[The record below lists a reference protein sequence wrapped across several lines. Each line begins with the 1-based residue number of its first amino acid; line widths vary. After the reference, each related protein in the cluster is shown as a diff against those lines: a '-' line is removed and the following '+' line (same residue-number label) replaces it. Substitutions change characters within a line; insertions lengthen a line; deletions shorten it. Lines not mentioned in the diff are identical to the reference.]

1 MQHTHDLIGIGFGPS
16 NVALAIALQ
25 EHRSAHGRAPQAF
38 FIERQPAFAW
48 HPHMLLD
55 QSHMQISF
63 LKDLATLRNPQSRFT
78 FLNYLHEQGRLPDF
92 INLKSFYPSR
102 HEFNDYLGWAARQFD
117 GCCAYG
123 EEVFEVLPEPGP
135 GGTVERL
142 RVRSRNAAGRVQERL
157 ARHLIVGVGGTAR
170 IPEVF
175 RGLQGEPRV
184 FHSSTYLR
192 DIARQ
197 GDARSIAIIGAGQS
211 AAEIFMDLQARAH
224 APEVD
229 WVMRARAIRPADDS
243 PFVNEIFN
251 AGYTDYMFGRSGAD
265 REALLREYAHTNYA
279 VADLELIQQV
289 FKVFYEQRVTGGRRL
304 RMLRQHEVRAARAD
318 GSGVFL
324 TLFDRERGEE
334 HTVRYDAAVLAT
346 GYERAAHRDVLAPLA
361 EYLGD
366 FTVGRDYRVR
376 TAPHFKPAIF
386 LQGAC
391 ESSHGLSDTLLSV
404 TAVRTGEIGQALA
417 AVLPPAREPLRTR
430 GVPGHDHALE
440 TTVREDAEEA
450 AQLRVA

>member
-1 MQHTHDLIGIGFGPS
+1 MQHIHDLIGIGFGPS
-16 NVALAIALQ
+16 NVGLAIALE
-25 EHRSAHGRAPQAF
+25 EHRGTHGRAPQAF
-38 FIERQPAFAW
+38 FIERQPSFAW

-55 QSHMQISF
+55 HAHMQISF

-78 FLNYLHEQGRLPDF
+78 FLNYLHEQGRLQDF

-102 HEFNDYLGWAARQFD
+102 HEFNDYLGWAARQFE
-117 GCCAYG
+117 GQCAYG

-135 GGTVERL
+135 DGTVEQL

-157 ARHLIVGVGGTAR
+157 ARNLIVGVGGTAR

-175 RGLQGEPRV
+175 RGLQGDPRV

-197 GDARSIAIIGAGQS
+197 GAARSIALIGAGQS
-211 AAEIFMDLQARAH
+211 AAEIFMDLQGRAH

-229 WVMRARAIRPADDS
+229 WVMRARAIRPSDDS

-251 AGYTDYMFGRSGAD
+251 ADFTDYMFGRSAPE
-265 REALLREYAHTNYA
+265 RESLLREYAHTNYA

-289 FKVFYEQRVTGGRRL
+289 FKTFYEQRVTGGRRL

-318 GSGVFL
+318 ASGIYF
-324 TLFDRERGEE
+324 TFHDRESGEE
-334 HTVRYDAAVLAT
+334 STVRYDAAVLAT

-361 EYLGD
+361 PYLGD
-366 FTVGRDYRVR
+366 FTVDRHYRVQA
-376 TAPHFKPAIF
+376 APGFRPSIF

-404 TAVRTGEIGQALA
+404 TAVRTGEIGQVLA
-417 AVLPPAREPLRTR
+417 AALPLAREPLRTR
-430 GVPGHDHALE
+430 GPDAPARGSAG
-440 TTVREDAEEA
+440 DAERET
-450 AQLRVA
+450 QHLHVA

>member
-1 MQHTHDLIGIGFGPS
+1 MQHIHDLIGIGFGPS
-16 NVALAIALQ
+16 NVGLAIALE
-25 EHRSAHGRAPQAF
+25 EHRGTHGRAPQAF

-55 QSHMQISF
+55 HAHMQISF

-78 FLNYLHEQGRLPDF
+78 FLNYLHEQGRLQDF

-102 HEFNDYLGWAARQFD
+102 HEFNDYLGWAARQFE
-117 GCCAYG
+117 GQCAYG

-135 GGTVERL
+135 DGTVEQL

-157 ARHLIVGVGGTAR
+157 ARNLIVGVGGTAR

-175 RGLQGEPRV
+175 RGLQGDPRV

-197 GDARSIAIIGAGQS
+197 GAARSIALIGAGQS
-211 AAEIFMDLQARAH
+211 AAEIFMDLQGRAH

-229 WVMRARAIRPADDS
+229 WVMRARAIRPSDDS

-251 AGYTDYMFGRSGAD
+251 ADFTDYMFGRSAPE
-265 REALLREYAHTNYA
+265 RESLLREYAHTNYA

-289 FKVFYEQRVTGGRRL
+289 FKTFYEQRVTGGRRL

-318 GSGVFL
+318 ASGVYF
-324 TLFDRERGEE
+324 TFHDRESGEDS
-334 HTVRYDAAVLAT
+334 TVRYDAAVLAT

-361 EYLGD
+361 PYLGD
-366 FTVGRDYRVR
+366 FTVDRHYRVQTTPGFR
-376 TAPHFKPAIF
+376 PAIF

-404 TAVRTGEIGQALA
+404 TAVRTGEIGQVLA
-417 AVLPPAREPLRTR
+417 AALPPAREPLRTR
-430 GVPGHDHALE
+430 GLDAPARGSAG
-440 TTVREDAEEA
+440 DAERET
-450 AQLRVA
+450 QHLHVA